1 MLKYAGFTSFTD
13 GFFFRDVDGD
23 GQHRGLQP
31 SGFGSAFFH
40 ALRELRHTAPV
51 SNGLS
56 ASRPKTSPEPAA
68 GLERVRREVLA

>member
-1 MLKYAGFTSFTD
+1 VIGA
-13 GFFFRDVDGD
+13 
-23 GQHRGLQP
+23 